1 MTFQNLVPKFK
12 AIANRKAQRHL
23 MNTKR
28 MRSRYHRPGNGGSRH
43 QNGQTSFNR
52 NHVFDSNGPDT
63 RIRGTAQQLHEK
75 YLQHG
80 RDALS
85 SGDRVAAESFFQ
97 YAEHYS
103 RILIM
108 MNQSA
113 QQRQQQRPQHHNNNG
128 GYSENSGENTPA
140 VSSSEEQSQSQP
152 EEVVVETVEVIA
164 EQPVEAPAVAEESA
178 EPAPVR
184 PARRGRPARSVAAKK
199 KLQEESN

>member
-1 MTFQNLVPKFK
+1 
-12 AIANRKAQRHL
+12 
-23 MNTKR
+23 
-28 MRSRYHRPGNGGSRH
+28 MRSRYHRSGNGGPRH
-43 QNGQTSFNR
+43 QNGQTSLNR

-103 RILIM
+103 RILNM

-113 QQRQQQRPQHHNNNG
+113 QQRNNNRPQQSN
-128 GYSENSGENTPA
+128 GYSENSSENTST
-140 VSSSEEQSQSQP
+140 VVQEEQPQTEP
-152 EEVVVETVEVIA
+152 VVEAIEILSEPV
-164 EQPVEAPAVAEESA
+164 EQPVERVVIAQEEENS

-199 KLQEESN
+199 KLQEEGN

>member
-1 MTFQNLVPKFK
+1 
-12 AIANRKAQRHL
+12 
-23 MNTKR
+23 
-28 MRSRYHRPGNGGSRH
+28 MRSRYHRSGNGASRH
-43 QNGQTSFNR
+43 QNGQTSLNR

-103 RILIM
+103 RILNM

-113 QQRQQQRPQHHNNNG
+113 QQRNNNRPQQSN
-128 GYSENSGENTPA
+128 GYSENSSENTSA
-140 VSSSEEQSQSQP
+140 VAQDEQPQIEP
-152 EEVVVETVEVIA
+152 VVKPVVKPVEVLS
-164 EQPVEAPAVAEESA
+164 EPVEQAVERVVITHEEENA

-184 PARRGRPARSVAAKK
+184 PARRGRPARSVTAKK

>member
-1 MTFQNLVPKFK
+1 MTFQNLVPELK
-12 AIANRKAQRHL
+12 AIANRKAQRQL

-28 MRSRYHRPGNGGSRH
+28 MRSRYHRPGNGGSRN
-43 QNGQTSFNR
+43 QNGQASFNR
-52 NHVFDSNGPDT
+52 NHVFDSNGPDI

-103 RILIM
+103 RILNM

-113 QQRQQQRPQHHNNNG
+113 QQRQQQRPQHNN
-128 GYSENSGENTPA
+128 GYSENNAENEHT
-140 VSSSEEQSQSQP
+140 SSSSTQEEQPQP
-152 EEVVVETVEVIA
+152 EVVAEVIEAITEKPVEQNVTEKTEEEPVET
-164 EQPVEAPAVAEESA
+164 
-178 EPAPVR
+178 APVR
-184 PARRGRPARSVAAKK
+184 PRRGRPARSVAAKK

>member
-1 MTFQNLVPKFK
+1 
-12 AIANRKAQRHL
+12 
-23 MNTKR
+23 
-28 MRSRYHRPGNGGSRH
+28 MRSRYHRSGNGGPRH
-43 QNGQTSFNR
+43 QNGQTSLNR

-103 RILIM
+103 RILNA

-113 QQRQQQRPQHHNNNG
+113 QQRNNNRNQQSN
-128 GYSENSGENTPA
+128 GYSDNSAENTPA
-140 VSSSEEQSQSQP
+140 VQEEQPQVESS
-152 EEVVVETVEVIA
+152 VETVEILSEPVH
-164 EQPVEAPAVAEESA
+164 QPVEVVEVVAEEENP

-184 PARRGRPARSVAAKK
+184 PARRGRPARSTIAKK

>member
-1 MTFQNLVPKFK
+1 
-12 AIANRKAQRHL
+12 

-28 MRSRYHRPGNGGSRH
+28 MRSRYHRPGNGGNRH

-113 QQRQQQRPQHHNNNG
+113 QQRQQQRPQHHNNNA
-128 GYSENSGENTPA
+128 GYSENSDENTPVA
-140 VSSSEEQSQSQP
+140 ALVEDAPQP
-152 EEVVVETVEVIA
+152 EVVEETVEVVVEQPA
-164 EQPVEAPAVAEESA
+164 ETPSVAEENA

>member
-1 MTFQNLVPKFK
+1 
-12 AIANRKAQRHL
+12 

-28 MRSRYHRPGNGGSRH
+28 MRSRYHRSGNGGSRH
-43 QNGQTSFNR
+43 QNGQTSLNR

-103 RILIM
+103 RILNM
-108 MNQSA
+108 MSQSA
-113 QQRQQQRPQHHNNNG
+113 QQRNNNRPQQSN
-128 GYSENSGENTPA
+128 GYSENSSENTPVA
-140 VSSSEEQSQSQP
+140 AQEEQPQTEP
-152 EEVVVETVEVIA
+152 VVEVIETLSEPV
-164 EQPVEAPAVAEESA
+164 EQPAERVVAYEEESS
-178 EPAPVR
+178 EPAPIR